1 MIADQNALPSAIGPA
16 LRDLFAGAIAGV
28 ITIVYCI
35 TYAAFIF
42 SGPLASW
49 LSYGIAATF
58 ISTTVGALVVALR
71 SSLPFT
77 IAGPD
82 SATSVVTASLV
93 AGFVGWLVE
102 NGRTDHILEPTLL
115 LMALSALLVGILL
128 CGLGLAKAGRAIRFV
143 PYPVIGG
150 FLGATGWLMV
160 SGASQVITGTPLAVA
175 NIDALLSPVSLCQLT
190 AAAAIVLSLY
200 FGFRRFG
207 SPLALLGVTL
217 AGVAAAHLA
226 FLATDISITQAQVT
240 GWLFKPE
247 PAVALAPSWNFDAL
261 SQFPWSALFSL
272 AGGIIALMFVT
283 VMSVLLNVT
292 AIELETRHEA
302 DLERELNAVGAA
314 NLLSASLGG
323 YVTCSSLSR
332 TTLNYELGGRGRL
345 SGLAVAAISGLVLA
359 AGFDFLGYIP
369 KFVLGGLLLYSGLY
383 LLYRWLFDSWRH
395 LSSVEYIS
403 LAGIALVIIGW
414 GFVAGVLIGI
424 VVGLATFAVSVSRV
438 HAIKF
443 SFDGSE
449 YHSSLDRGPDELALL
464 AQHGRETQGMFLHSY
479 LFFGSANRLYRHI
492 KALLAK
498 QKCRFLLFDFRL
510 VTGIDS
516 SAILS
521 FTQIKQ
527 VADQCGARMLFT
539 SLTNDVENAFRATG
553 FISNHII
560 VVRNLD
566 AALESCE
573 DAIIKAHRTHD
584 REARTLH
591 EWFTEALG
599 GAENADQ
606 LIQYCD
612 RIEVQPNE
620 IIVREGEPSNSMH
633 FLLDGRVGIMVN
645 AGSTAVRVRSLGPH
659 TTIGEM
665 GLITRQPRSAT
676 LQAEL
681 VSVVYEFSASA
692 YERIKRENP
701 GLSHALLT
709 YIVSVMAERLSFANR
724 ALGVLQR

>member
-1 MIADQNALPSAIGPA
+1 MIANQNALPNTIETA
-16 LRDLFAGAIAGV
+16 LRNLFAGAIAGV
-28 ITIVYCI
+28 ITIDYCVS
-35 TYAAFIF
+35 YAAFIF
-42 SGPLASW
+42 SGPLAPW

-93 AGFVGWLVE
+93 AGFVRWLVE

-115 LMALSALLVGILL
+115 LLALSALLVGILL
-128 CGLGLAKAGRAIRFV
+128 CGLGLAKAGRAVRFV

-160 SGASQVITGTPLAVA
+160 SGAGQVITGTPLAVA
-175 NIDALLSPVSLCQLT
+175 NIHALLSPASLSQLT
-190 AAAAIVLSLY
+190 AASAIVLSLY
-200 FGFRRFG
+200 FGLRRFG
-207 SPLALLGVTL
+207 NPLVLLGVIL

-226 FLATDISITQAQVT
+226 FLATDISIAEAQAT

-247 PAVALAPSWNFDAL
+247 PAVALAPSWNFDEL
-261 SQFPWSALFSL
+261 SRFPWSALFSL
-272 AGGIIALMFVT
+272 AGAIIALMFVT

-292 AIELETRHEA
+292 GIELETRCEA

-332 TTLNYELGGRGRL
+332 TTFNYEIGGRGRL
-345 SGLAVAAISGLVLA
+345 SGLTVAAISGLVLA
-359 AGFDFLGYIP
+359 GGFDFLAYIP

-383 LLYRWLFDSWRH
+383 LLYRWLLDSWRH

-449 YHSSLDRGPDELALL
+449 YHSSLDRGPDELTLL
-464 AQHGRETQGMFLHSY
+464 AQYGPEIQGMLLHSY
-479 LFFGSANRLYRHI
+479 LFFGSANRLYRHV

-498 QKCRFLLFDFRL
+498 QTCRFLLFDFRL

-516 SAILS
+516 SATLS

-527 VADQCGARMLFT
+527 IADECGARMVFT
-539 SLTNDVENAFRATG
+539 GLTHDVENAFRATR
-553 FISNHII
+553 FISDHII
-560 VVRNLD
+560 VAPCLD
-566 AALESCE
+566 AALELCE
-573 DAIIKAHRTHD
+573 NAIIRAHQTHHS
-584 REARTLH
+584 EAGTLR

-606 LIQYCD
+606 LIQHCD

-620 IIVREGEPSNSMH
+620 IIVREGEPADSMH

-645 AGSTAVRVRSLGPH
+645 AGSTPVRVRSLGPH

-665 GLITRQPRSAT
+665 GLISRQPRSAT
-676 LQAEL
+676 MQAEL
-681 VSVVYEFSASA
+681 VSIVYELSASA
-692 YERIKRENP
+692 YEQIKRENP
-701 GLSHALLT
+701 RLSHALLT

-724 ALGVLQR
+724 AIGVLQR